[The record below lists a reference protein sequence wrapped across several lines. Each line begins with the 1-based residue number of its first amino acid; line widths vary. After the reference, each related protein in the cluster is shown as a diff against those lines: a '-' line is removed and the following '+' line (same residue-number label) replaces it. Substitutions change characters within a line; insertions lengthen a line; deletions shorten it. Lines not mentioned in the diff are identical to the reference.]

1 MQLNVDIRLNGLETF
16 LLIGDAVRA
25 QPFEAENV
33 SCGYNNITINYQ
45 CGKKE
50 ATLLKSHWK
59 SYVRDCIITAF

>member
-33 SCGYNNITINYQ
+33 SCGYNNITIN
-45 CGKKE
+45 
-50 ATLLKSHWK
+50 
-59 SYVRDCIITAF
+59 